1 MTKFNWKTAAG
12 MSGAISLFIL
22 AFVTGEG
29 AIAPRGG
36 FSSNASAEE
45 RGACSVQTLKGEFGV
60 KFEGTRLPDQHYIS
74 ISLMR
79 FDGRGTF
86 TVSELGRFE
95 GQPVNRTFTGP
106 YTVNS
111 DCSGFVDY
119 SSNLTN
125 PPHQAH
131 GAFIIVDHG
140 NELFFL
146 DDEDGWAA
154 GGIGKRL

>member
-1 MTKFNWKTAAG
+1 LTKLNWKTVVGATGVIGLATVAFITRESALGPRAG
-12 MSGAISLFIL
+12 F
-22 AFVTGEG
+22 T
-29 AIAPRGG
+29 
-36 FSSNASAEE
+36 SNAFAEE

-60 KFEGTRLPDQHYIS
+60 KFEGTRLPAQHYIS

-106 YTVNS
+106 YTVNG
-111 DCSGFVDY
+111 DCTGFVDY

-140 NELFFL
+140 KELFFL